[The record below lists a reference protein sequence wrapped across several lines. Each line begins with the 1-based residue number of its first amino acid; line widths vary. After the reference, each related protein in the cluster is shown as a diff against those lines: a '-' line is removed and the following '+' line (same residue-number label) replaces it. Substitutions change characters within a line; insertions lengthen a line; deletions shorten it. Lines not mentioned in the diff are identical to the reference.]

1 MAAWSIV
8 RGKKGRFVY
17 CHVFALTKV
26 KMVSLPILTFCFIKL
41 IIRNIE
47 KYTTNKSAR
56 MYRRSAPPL
65 GPSWLGGGAG
75 RPPSRAVAKSRG
87 GQIRLWVDLAS
98 LFYLPLFGLSFSTVL
113 QSWHHHGGGAGRF
126 APGVPSVGVRLWRHG
141 SVHGCTR
148 LLLSL
153 EVAEAVGV
161 CCCLS
166 AVCVVGLGYN

>member
-65 GPSWLGGGAG
+65 GPSWARRWRRPAPLSGSGEKQG
-75 RPPSRAVAKSRG
+75 RPDPVVG
-87 GQIRLWVDLAS
+87 GSGVPILLAPVRLVFLDCSAELAS
-98 LFYLPLFGLSFSTVL
+98 
-113 QSWHHHGGGAGRF
+113 SWWWSRE
-126 APGVPSVGVRLWRHG
+126 VCT
-141 SVHGCTR
+141 GCPQCR
-148 LLLSL
+148 SSP
-153 EVAEAVGV
+153 VA
-161 CCCLS
+161 S
-166 AVCVVGLGYN
+166 W